1 MFEFLSVFRIDQII
15 EGLQGIVTPYHLS
28 LMVVG
33 VILASLVAAAPGIGS
48 LLLLSL
54 LLPFATTLEP
64 FGFIAL
70 IFGVATVG
78 NTANTFSSV
87 LVGVPGG
94 SGSQATILDGF
105 PMAKN
110 GEANRA
116 FGAAFMASLV
126 GAIIGATTFMIT
138 LPFFS
143 PLVLSI
149 GSPEFLMLVLW
160 GLSAVA
166 VLGGSQPVK
175 GLIGAVF
182 GLSVALIGTDARTGI
197 ERFTFGSAY
206 LWDGVSLVIVAM
218 GIFAVPEM
226 VNLARRKTSI
236 SDTRH
241 SAADFGKGSP
251 MSTNIGG
258 WLRVAAWSA
267 FGSVRYR
274 GWAAPWRTGSP
285 MPMRCRRKKTP
296 KILARAMSAV
306 CLRPKALTMPRRAAI

>member
-15 EGLQGIVTPYHLS
+15 EGLQGVVTPYHLS

-126 GAIIGATTFMIT
+126 GAIIGATTFMVT

-160 GLSAVA
+160 GL
-166 VLGGSQPVK
+166 
-175 GLIGAVF
+175 
-182 GLSVALIGTDARTGI
+182 
-197 ERFTFGSAY
+197 
-206 LWDGVSLVIVAM
+206 
-218 GIFAVPEM
+218 
-226 VNLARRKTSI
+226 
-236 SDTRH
+236 
-241 SAADFGKGSP
+241 
-251 MSTNIGG
+251 
-258 WLRVAAWSA
+258 
-267 FGSVRYR
+267 
-274 GWAAPWRTGSP
+274 
-285 MPMRCRRKKTP
+285 
-296 KILARAMSAV
+296 MSA
-306 CLRPKALTMPRRAAI
+306 LPPTPDIPRPTLDFRF